1 MKLNR
6 NVQRFNQIV
15 FIIKRSKLI
24 LNEYMTVFNKYLEKL
39 EKKEMPFVNV

>member
-39 EKKEMPFVNV
+39 EKKEIPFVNV